1 MRSVVDHAEQ
11 LPLHRGFL
19 KGLLSSWTLPQWDRE
34 TGWICRSRPERWNNV
49 PTGQLGDRSIVTV
62 VANTPTPRYERI
74 QNHAS
79 RYIIPHAP
87 LGQATTIM
95 AIFCNMIQISTCRAA
110 IGVAFWGS
118 WKRPSLLLKYSPAAA
133 EPQSTIPMKS
143 GFLARLLIKN
153 GKMSEAVTLR
163 NVESACHRKP
173 ARCSEGQ
180 VIQDCPQRIVEGMLE
195 SSYSPTKGTIG
206 IPDLSA

>member
-11 LPLHRGFL
+11 LPLHHGFL
-19 KGLLSSWTLPQWDRE
+19 EGLLSGWTLPQWDRE
-34 TGWICRSRPERWNNV
+34 TGWICRSRLERWKNAS
-49 PTGQLGDRSIVTV
+49 TGQLGDHSIVTV
-62 VANTPTPRYERI
+62 VANTPTPRYERS

-79 RYIIPHAP
+79 RYIMPHAP
-87 LGQATTIM
+87 LGQATTIV
-95 AIFCNMIQISTCRAA
+95 AIFCNMMQISTCRAA
-110 IGVAFWGS
+110 TGVASSGS
-118 WKRPSLLLKYSPAAA
+118 WKRLPLLLKYSPATA
-133 EPQSTIPMKS
+133 EPQITIPVES
-143 GFLARLLIKN
+143 GFLARVLNRN

-173 ARCSEGQ
+173 AGCSEGQ

-195 SSYSPTKGTIG
+195 SSYSSTKGTIG

>member
-11 LPLHRGFL
+11 IPLHHGFL
-19 KGLLSSWTLPQWDRE
+19 KGLLSSWTLPQWGRE
-34 TGWICRSRPERWNNV
+34 TGWICRSRPERWNNA

-62 VANTPTPRYERI
+62 VANTPTPRYERF
-74 QNHAS
+74 QNQAS

-87 LGQATTIM
+87 LGQATTIV
-95 AIFCNMIQISTCRAA
+95 AIFCNMMQISTCRAA
-110 IGVAFWGS
+110 IGVASSGS

-133 EPQSTIPMKS
+133 EPQSTVPMKS
-143 GFLARLLIKN
+143 GFLARLLIKHS
-153 GKMSEAVTLR
+153 KMSEAVTLR
-163 NVESACHRKP
+163 NVENACHRKP
-173 ARCSEGQ
+173 ARFSERH
-180 VIQDCPQRIVEGMLE
+180 VIQDCPQRIVEGILE

>member
-1 MRSVVDHAEQ
+1 MRSVVDHTEQ
-11 LPLHRGFL
+11 LPLHHGFL

-34 TGWICRSRPERWNNV
+34 TGWICRSRPERWNNA

-87 LGQATTIM
+87 LGQATTIV

-110 IGVAFWGS
+110 IGVASSGS
-118 WKRPSLLLKYSPAAA
+118 WKRPSLLLNYSPAAA
-133 EPQSTIPMKS
+133 EPQSTIPVES
-143 GFLARLLIKN
+143 GFLARVLNRN

-195 SSYSPTKGTIG
+195 SSDSPTKGTIG

>member
-11 LPLHRGFL
+11 LPLHHGFL

-34 TGWICRSRPERWNNV
+34 TGWICRSRPERWNNA
-49 PTGQLGDRSIVTV
+49 PTGELGDRSIVTV

-87 LGQATTIM
+87 LGQATTIV
-95 AIFCNMIQISTCRAA
+95 AIFCNMMQISTCRAA
-110 IGVAFWGS
+110 IGVASSGS

-153 GKMSEAVTLR
+153 GKMR
-163 NVESACHRKP
+163 ACHRKP
-173 ARCSEGQ
+173 ARFSEGH

>member
-1 MRSVVDHAEQ
+1 MLRPGSWAIVPSLLW
-11 LPLHRGFL
+11 LPTH
-19 KGLLSSWTLPQWDRE
+19 QHQDM
-34 TGWICRSRPERWNNV
+34 
-49 PTGQLGDRSIVTV
+49 
-62 VANTPTPRYERI
+62 ERI

-87 LGQATTIM
+87 LGQATTIV

-110 IGVAFWGS
+110 IGVASSGS

-143 GFLARLLIKN
+143 GFPARLLIKN

-163 NVESACHRKP
+163 NVESAFHRKP
-173 ARCSEGQ
+173 ARFSEGH

-206 IPDLSA
+206 IPDLSS